1 MFELDIIIGMVRIVS
16 VVNVS
21 EANGFITLFGV
32 APIFWFL
39 RPTDSCYPL
48 KVEKATFLS
57 VEA

>member
-1 MFELDIIIGMVRIVS
+1 MGLLL
-16 VVNVS
+16 
-21 EANGFITLFGV
+21 LFGV
-32 APIFWFL
+32 AQIFWFL

>member
-1 MFELDIIIGMVRIVS
+1 MGLLL
-16 VVNVS
+16 
-21 EANGFITLFGV
+21 LFGV

-39 RPTDSCYPL
+39 RPTDSCYPV